1 MVILLIYLS
10 KKITIGIIVFFVV
23 ITVVIIGRYAIG
35 LYFKKKFS
43 KRPPPGVIVEIV
55 SNKSFSQSLES
66 YCTSLSSKTSSYKI
80 KKNELL
86 EPINFNKKVNKGDI
100 IAKLSSKTIA
110 APFAG
115 VIGKR
120 GISGSSLGS
129 ENTIMLTLDDSRKI
143 LCDLKV
149 PEVYAAILKKDLS
162 LKATFSAY
170 KNKTYKG
177 KIESV
182 ASRVDAQTR
191 SILARAKI
199 DNENFE
205 IIPGSL
211 LEIEIFYNEKNT
223 LGIPDTSI
231 MYEGSKKFIYKIVEN
246 NLIKKI
252 EIETGIR
259 NKGNLEVLS
268 GINEGDKLVA
278 EGLTK
283 VRPGMKVKPIIKS
296 E

>member
-1 MVILLIYLS
+1 MKRS
-10 KKITIGIIVFFVV
+10 KKITIGIIIFFVV
-23 ITVVIIGRYAIG
+23 IAIIVIGRYSVG

-43 KRPPPGVIVEIV
+43 KRPPPGVIVEVVI
-55 SNKSFSQSLES
+55 NKNFSQTLES
-66 YCTSLSSKTSSYKI
+66 YCTSLSSKTISYKI

-86 EPINFNKKVNKGDI
+86 EPIKFDAKVKKGDI
-100 IAKLSSKTIA
+100 IAKLVDKNIA

-115 VIGKR
+115 ILGTR

-129 ENTIMLTLDDSRKI
+129 ENTIILTLDDSRKV
-143 LCDLKV
+143 LCDLQI
-149 PEVYAAILKKDLS
+149 PEVYAAVLKKDLK
-162 LKATFSAY
+162 LNAKFSAY
-170 KNKTYKG
+170 KNKIYKG

-199 DNENFE
+199 DNEASE

-211 LEIEIFYNEKNT
+211 LEIEIFYNEKNA
-223 LGIPDTSI
+223 LSIPDTSVI
-231 MYEGSKKFIYKIVEN
+231 YEGSKKFVYKITEN
-246 NLIKKI
+246 NLIKKT
-252 EIETGIR
+252 EVETGIR
-259 NKGNLEVLS
+259 NTGNIEIIS
-268 GINEGDKLVA
+268 GLNQGDKIIA

-296 E
+296 

>member
-1 MVILLIYLS
+1 MKRS
-10 KKITIGIIVFFVV
+10 KKITIGIIIFFLL
-23 ITVVIIGRYAIG
+23 IAIIIIGRYGVG

-55 SNKSFSQSLES
+55 ANKNFSQSIES

-86 EPINFNKKVNKGDI
+86 EPINFNSKVNKGDV
-100 IAKLSSKTIA
+100 IAKLTTKTIN

-115 VIGKR
+115 IIGKR

-129 ENTIMLTLDDSRKI
+129 ENTIILTLDDSRNV
-143 LCDLKV
+143 LCDLKI
-149 PEVYAAILKKDLS
+149 PEVYAAVLKKDLR
-162 LKATFSAY
+162 LKAKFSAY
-170 KNKTYKG
+170 KNKTYDG
-177 KIESV
+177 IIQSV

-191 SILARAKI
+191 SILARAQIK
-199 DNENFE
+199 NENSE

-211 LEIEIFYNEKNT
+211 LEIEILYDEKDA
-223 LGIPDTSI
+223 LSIPDTSI
-231 MYEGSKKFIYKIVEN
+231 MYEGTKKFIYKIVEEN
-246 NLIKKI
+246 IIKKI

-259 NKGNLEVLS
+259 STGNIEVLS
-268 GINEGDKLVA
+268 GLKEGDKIVA

-283 VRPGMKVKPIIKS
+283 VRPNIKVKPIIKQR
-296 E
+296 

>member
-1 MVILLIYLS
+1 MKRS
-10 KKITIGIIVFFVV
+10 KKITTLILTFFLVIALIV
-23 ITVVIIGRYAIG
+23 IGRYAVG
-35 LYFKKKFS
+35 LYFNKKFS
-43 KRPPPGVIVEIV
+43 KRPPPGVIVEVV

-86 EPINFNKKVNKGDI
+86 EPIKFSTEVNKGDV
-100 IAKLSSKTIA
+100 IAKLTSKTIT

-115 VIGKR
+115 IIGKR

-129 ENTIMLTLDDSRKI
+129 ENTILMTLDDTKKI
-143 LCDLKV
+143 LCDLKI
-149 PEVYAAILKKDLS
+149 PEVYAAFLKKE
-162 LKATFSAY
+162 LKLNATFSAY
-170 KNKTYKG
+170 KNKMYKG

-199 DNENFE
+199 NNENSE
-205 IIPGSL
+205 ILPGSL
-211 LEIEIFYNEKNT
+211 LEIEIFYNEKNA
-223 LGIPDTSI
+223 LSVPDTSV
-231 MYEGSKKFIYKIVEN
+231 MYEGSKKFIYKIIEN
-246 NLIKKI
+246 NMIKKI

-259 NKGNLEVLS
+259 DKGNLEVLS
-268 GINEGDKLVA
+268 GINEGDQIIA

-296 E
+296 Q

>member
-1 MVILLIYLS
+1 MKRS
-10 KKITIGIIVFFVV
+10 KKITIGIIVFFIV
-23 ITVVIIGRYAIG
+23 IAIIIIGRYGVG

-43 KRPPPGVIVEIV
+43 KRPPPGVIVEVV
-55 SNKSFSQSLES
+55 SNKNFSQSLES
-66 YCTSLSSKTSSYKI
+66 YCTSLSSKTKSYKI

-86 EPINFNKKVNKGDI
+86 EPINYNTRVNKGDV
-100 IAKLSSKTIA
+100 IAKLSTKTIT
-110 APFAG
+110 APFSG
-115 VIGKR
+115 IIGKR

-129 ENTIMLTLDDSRKI
+129 ENTIILTLDDSQKV
-143 LCDLKV
+143 LCDLKI
-149 PEVYAAILKKDLS
+149 PEVYAAILKKN
-162 LKATFSAY
+162 LKLNAKFSAY
-170 KNKTYKG
+170 KNKIYEG

-199 DNENFE
+199 SNENSE

-211 LEIEIFYNEKNT
+211 LEIEIFYNQKQS

-231 MYEGSKKFIYKIVEN
+231 MYEGGKKFVYKIIEN
-246 NLIKKI
+246 NMIKKN

-259 NKGNLEVLS
+259 NVGIIEILKGL
-268 GINEGDKLVA
+268 NEGDKVIA

-283 VRPGMKVKPIIKS
+283 VRPGMKVKPIIK
-296 E
+296 

>member
-1 MVILLIYLS
+1 MKRS
-10 KKITIGIIVFFVV
+10 KKITIAIVIFFLIIAL
-23 ITVVIIGRYAIG
+23 IIIGRYAIG

-43 KRPPPGVIVEIV
+43 KRPPPGVVIEIV
-55 SNKSFSQSLES
+55 INKNFSQTLES

-86 EPINFNKKVNKGDI
+86 EPINFNSTVNEGDV
-100 IAKLSSKTIA
+100 IAKLSTKTIT

-115 VIGKR
+115 VVGKR

-129 ENTIMLTLDDSRKI
+129 ENTIILTLDDSRKV
-143 LCDLKV
+143 LCDLKI
-149 PEVYAAILKKDLS
+149 PEVYAAVLKKG
-162 LKATFSAY
+162 LKLNAKFSAY
-170 KNKTYKG
+170 KDKTYKG

-199 DNENFE
+199 DNENSE

-211 LEIEIFYNEKNT
+211 LEIEILYNEKDA
-223 LGIPDTSI
+223 LSVPDTSI
-231 MYEGSKKFIYKIVEN
+231 MYEGSKKFIYKIIEN
-246 NLIKKI
+246 NIIKKT
-252 EIETGIR
+252 EVETGVR
-259 NKGNLEVLS
+259 NKGNLEILK
-268 GINEGDKLVA
+268 GLNKGDKIIA

-283 VRPGMKVKPIIKS
+283 VRPGMKVKPIMKS
-296 E
+296 Q

>member
-1 MVILLIYLS
+1 MKRSKIITSVIIIFFLVIAL
-10 KKITIGIIVFFVV
+10 IIV
-23 ITVVIIGRYAIG
+23 GRYAIG
-35 LYFKKKFS
+35 LHFKKKFS
-43 KRPPPGVIVEIV
+43 KRPTPGVIVEIV

-66 YCTSLSSKTSSYKI
+66 YCTSLSSKTTSYKI

-86 EPINFNKKVNKGDI
+86 EPINFDIKVNKGDVV
-100 IAKLSSKTIA
+100 AKLSSKTIT

-115 VIGKR
+115 IIGKR
-120 GISGSSLGS
+120 GISESSLGS
-129 ENTIMLTLDDSRKI
+129 ENTIILTLDDSKKI
-143 LCDLKV
+143 LCDLKI
-149 PEVYAAILKKDLS
+149 PEVYVAILKKG
-162 LKATFSAY
+162 LKLRATFSAY
-170 KNKTYKG
+170 KDKTYDG

-199 DNENFE
+199 NNENNE

-211 LEIEIFYNEKNT
+211 LEIEILYNEKDA
-223 LGIPDTSI
+223 LSIPDTSI
-231 MYEGSKKFIYKIVEN
+231 MYEGRKKFIYKIIQN
-246 NLIKKI
+246 NMIKKT
-252 EIETGIR
+252 EVKTGIR

-268 GINEGDKLVA
+268 GLNEGDQVIA

-296 E
+296 Q

>member
-1 MVILLIYLS
+1 MKRS
-10 KKITIGIIVFFVV
+10 KKITIGIIIFFIS
-23 ITVVIIGRYAIG
+23 ITVVVVGRYSVG

-55 SNKSFSQSLES
+55 SNKNFSQTLES
-66 YCTSLSSKTSSYKI
+66 YCTSLSSKTISYKI

-86 EPINFNKKVNKGDI
+86 EPIKFNVNVKKGDV
-100 IAKLSSKTIA
+100 IAKLTDKSIA

-115 VIGKR
+115 ILGKR

-129 ENTIMLTLDDSRKI
+129 ENTIILTLDDSRKV
-143 LCDLKV
+143 LCDLKI
-149 PEVYAAILKKDLS
+149 PEVYAAILKKDLK
-162 LKATFSAY
+162 LKAKFSAY
-170 KNKTYKG
+170 KNKTYEG
-177 KIESV
+177 IVQSV

-191 SILARAKI
+191 SILARAQI
-199 DNENFE
+199 QNENSE

-211 LEIEIFYNEKNT
+211 LEIEILYNDKNA
-223 LGIPDTSI
+223 LSVPDTSV
-231 MYEGSKKFIYKIVEN
+231 MYEGSKKFIYKITEN
-246 NLIKKI
+246 NMIKKT

-259 NKGNLEVLS
+259 HMGNIEILKGL
-268 GINEGDKLVA
+268 NEGDKVIA

-296 E
+296 Q

>member
-1 MVILLIYLS
+1 MKRS
-10 KKITIGIIVFFVV
+10 KKITIAIIIFFLV
-23 ITVVIIGRYAIG
+23 IASIVIGRYAMG
-35 LYFKKKFS
+35 FYFKKKFS
-43 KRPPPGVIVEIV
+43 KRPPPGVVIEIV
-55 SNKSFSQSLES
+55 SNNNFSQTLES

-86 EPINFNKKVNKGDI
+86 EPINFNRKVNKGDV
-100 IAKLSSKTIA
+100 IAKLSSKIII
-110 APFAG
+110 APFSG

-129 ENTIMLTLDDSRKI
+129 ENTIILTLDDSRKI
-143 LCDLKV
+143 LCDLKI
-149 PEVYAAILKKDLS
+149 PEVYVAILKKN
-162 LKATFSAY
+162 LKLTATFSAY
-170 KNKTYKG
+170 ENKTYKG

-199 DNENFE
+199 NNESLE

-211 LEIEIFYNEKNT
+211 LEIKILYNEKNA
-223 LGIPDTSI
+223 LSIPDTSV
-231 MYEGSKKFIYKIVEN
+231 MYEGSKKFIYKIIEN
-246 NLIKKI
+246 NMIKKI
-252 EIETGIR
+252 EIETGVR
-259 NKGNLEVLS
+259 NQGNLEVLK
-268 GINEGDKLVA
+268 GLIQGDKIIA

-296 E
+296 Q

>member
-1 MVILLIYLS
+1 MKRS
-10 KKITIGIIVFFVV
+10 KKITIAIVIFFLIIALVV
-23 ITVVIIGRYAIG
+23 IGRYAVG

-55 SNKSFSQSLES
+55 ANKNFSQSLES

-86 EPINFNKKVNKGDI
+86 EPINFNNKVNKGDV
-100 IAKLSSKTIA
+100 IAKLSTKNIT

-115 VIGKR
+115 VLGKR

-129 ENTIMLTLDDSRKI
+129 ENTIILTLDDSRKV
-143 LCDLKV
+143 LCDLKI
-149 PEVYAAILKKDLS
+149 PEVYAAVLKKDLK
-162 LKATFSAY
+162 LNAKFSAY
-170 KNKTYKG
+170 KNKIYNG

-199 DNENFE
+199 NNENAE

-211 LEIEIFYNEKNT
+211 LEIEILYNSKDS
-223 LGIPDTSI
+223 LGVPDTSI
-231 MYEGSKKFIYKIVEN
+231 MYEGSKKFIYKIIEN
-246 NLIKKI
+246 NIIKKT
-252 EIETGIR
+252 EVETGVR
-259 NKGNLEVLS
+259 NKGNLEILS
-268 GINEGDKLVA
+268 GLNEGDKIIA

-296 E
+296 Q